1 MITKLRTQQGQTHRR
16 RGQSIVEFALGSIL
30 LVMLL
35 ATALDMGRAF
45 FTWQVVHNMAAE
57 GAAYLARWPD
67 KDGATTDPDSY
78 KGRIINVGQS
88 AGRIFNANNVN
99 PTSGIT
105 AVITWTS
112 DGSGVGS
119 QTRQYRCLGNRFKV
133 TVDYAMTDLFIPAF
147 FGVKQLNLGAEE
159 TSAFLANT
167 QSSGNACTP

>member
-1 MITKLRTQQGQTHRR
+1 MITKLRTQQGQMHRR

-57 GAAYLARWPD
+57 GAAYLSRWPD
-67 KDGATTDPDSY
+67 KDTPPSSPDSY
-78 KGRIINVGQS
+78 QGRVMNVGQS
-88 AGRIFNANNVN
+88 AGRIFNPNNVD
-99 PTSGIT
+99 PTNDIT

-112 DGSGVGS
+112 SGTGVGS
-119 QTRQYRCLGNRFKV
+119 TTRQYRCLGNRFKV

-147 FGVKQLNLGAEE
+147 FGVQSLNLGAEE

-167 QSSGNACTP
+167 QSAGNSCTP